1 MDNITIENII
11 ATMNISSKIDLEKLH
26 KDIQDSK
33 IEYVFDTEKEER
45 KALSLSFEDGNTF
58 ITVFNSGIVTSTKAK
73 TVEDAEQSLKDFRDL
88 LIELE
93 YIEE

>member
-11 ATMNISSKIDLEKLH
+11 ATMNIGSKIDLEELH

-45 KALSLSFEDGNTF
+45 KVLSLSFEDNNTF
-58 ITVFNSGIVTSTKAK
+58 ITVFNTGIVTSTKAK
-73 TVEDAEQSLKDFRDL
+73 IVEDAKQSLRDFRDL